1 MLIRISTT
9 AFRVELTELELTV
22 SENLGS
28 TQVQRWATPT
38 PELEL
43 TPELEFFTR
52 SWSGVGVDFLI
63 RNGVGVELP

>member
-1 MLIRISTT
+1 MLSK
-9 AFRVELTELELTV
+9 
-22 SENLGS
+22 
-28 TQVQRWATPT
+28 QRWATPT

-63 RNGVGVELP
+63 RNGVGVELPWPGVELEWSWSWHFFPTPIQLRLIS